1 MILDQ
6 TTSKKKR
13 EIDRL
18 ENLIERLS
26 CEQSA
31 REQHVLRVRAW
42 LMSERDNWFQT
53 RLATKTDTITQ
64 FLQLCIYPR
73 VYFTAADAIY
83 AAQFMHVLHQ
93 LKTARFSTLICLDR
107 VGFWRIMF

>member
-1 MILDQ
+1 M
-6 TTSKKKR
+6 T
-13 EIDRL
+13 
-18 ENLIERLS
+18 
-26 CEQSA
+26 
-31 REQHVLRVRAW
+31 
-42 LMSERDNWFQT
+42 ERDNWFQT

-73 VYFTAADAIY
+73 VCFTATDAIY

-107 VGFWRIMF
+107 VSIFVKIYYRLDFRLFLNLLRVFLSCF

>member
-1 MILDQ
+1 M
-6 TTSKKKR
+6 T
-13 EIDRL
+13 
-18 ENLIERLS
+18 
-26 CEQSA
+26 
-31 REQHVLRVRAW
+31 
-42 LMSERDNWFQT
+42 ERDNWFQT

-73 VYFTAADAIY
+73 VCFTAADAIY

-107 VGFWRIMF
+107 VSCVLLLTECFDTSYFSNSQGIIDI